1 MGIDAKEFQAFMWRV
16 VIFSINTCATLAQ
29 KYPFASRV
37 LLSLLILYLFLP
49 SVFFFLIYSLP
60 FLGCT
65 AVFIH
70 YYLNPQ
76 RPRIQHGDERKER
89 GISSIESRRLL
100 QKNASKN
107 NDESDANAVKE
118 EKNMVSSMIS
128 NDKLIG
134 RTALAE
140 EKPKTI
146 MEERESCALN
156 SEESSSDNVSIG
168 ENISEL
174 GQAPNPDDV
183 SGDGSNEQPRKLQ
196 AGGEVEPERSS
207 SEADDDDEEEESEKG
222 GDDDEEEEEES
233 EKGGE
238 NAVQWTDYDQK
249 NVMELGNSEIERNRR
264 LEILIARRKA
274 RRSFKMNNI
283 AGSGPRHP
291 VLVARSNTFHVSKR
305 SDEQIPGS
313 APSILLPTQNPFDL
327 PYDPHEEKPN
337 LMAGSFHEEFMAD
350 YLKEFPFCRHESF
363 SSGNSFQDNRQGQN
377 EGRGYSRSKMQSG
390 NGNHDRLVD
399 HLLFQGGETLR
410 RNLSVTDLMTE
421 EPRSSNQVASKQ
433 ERDREVGTTRIKLID
448 EKVEQSHCKDP
459 SLGNGSDIQM
469 DKGANAIK
477 HSKILSN
484 PSSSAEDIFNA
495 TKAGNPESIQPPTFK
510 FPEVFYDRA
519 PNSLP
524 CPVPKARVLAEPSYD
539 SSPSAIDSTRM
550 EEHFIYKL
558 KPGHT
563 PNHSIA
569 SDMHVEVSET
579 GSPSLIED
587 GTASSNDDESLIYD
601 GDSEKELTS
610 GSEELWGASPLA
622 PKDQEHAKAL
632 IQIYE
637 EGEEG
642 MTELGF
648 SRVRNEP
655 EDPISRAEIS
665 QEDQAQSMKIDPKL
679 SNHVKDQVEEVREQ
693 RPSNASD
700 GVPPE
705 NSLEGTRLMEGSMAH
720 TPSEMYFLK
729 PQESPSASGNSAEEK
744 KTNCD
749 ANDTVSFDDREY
761 LKSNENRHVGAES
774 SIMQEVSGNL
784 SEPAG
789 GNNSAS
795 NGNIK
800 IESLFNPE
808 NCVAGIGEG
817 TYNVNDSRFLIND
830 HIEDSKSNEERKSE
844 AERVMQAVI
853 GDLSQPVESNSESS
867 NYIES
872 KSLNS
877 PEKSREEEIFNNGN
891 DPSVQIKDSV
901 EDFKDVDQDS
911 ERLTEDSD
919 IQSILMPV
927 EAEDNPTSTQGSKED
942 QSTIEVGV
950 SVVNQPFIDPTTSA
964 TLPEFVVEQVSNN
977 SSLSSSP
984 KSVLAYRIPADIGS
998 TSDFSQLV
1006 DTGMEENLPITA
1018 TQDTSLVVNDS
1029 IDHPSI
1035 DTKSE
1040 EPYDTQGMCTE
1051 EAIDMG
1057 NMNGSELDD
1066 EKIKE
1071 NLKSRK
1077 NIEYESETLISN
1089 EASVEL
1095 SKPLEEPQTA
1105 DHLEGAS
1112 TRLVDNEASINVS
1125 KPDED
1130 HFNSKVPGVIV
1141 EKEESTNIPRD
1152 VAGEVNH
1159 ISDAS
1164 DPSINKNDD
1173 LEKLKSFEGSEG
1185 EPQFS
1190 TGHEIFAEPL
1200 KSANITSLEGHEYS
1214 PGVLTENETIV
1225 ATSQAIEEVYNSR
1238 TSKETDEFGTQIADQ
1253 EIEDLFKPGEAVG
1266 SSETTKD
1273 VQGDPKDLIDQK
1285 AVLNPSTP
1293 AVDDDNILEAKDSSA
1308 GMIHNVKESE
1318 MCEVISN
1325 EKFKHVQDSEDE
1337 SEILDRQE
1345 DIMEPLTA
1353 VEVTNSE
1360 STRDTEGESKNLAD
1374 DEVNVTIPSQPEGEI
1389 NSSND
1394 RERTEDSGKSI
1405 VQENGMG
1412 ISETSRGDDIPRVR

>member
-1 MGIDAKEFQAFMWRV
+1 MED
-16 VIFSINTCATLAQ
+16 S
-29 KYPFASRV
+29 
-37 LLSLLILYLFLP
+37 
-49 SVFFFLIYSLP
+49 
-60 FLGCT
+60 
-65 AVFIH
+65 
-70 YYLNPQ
+70 
-76 RPRIQHGDERKER
+76 
-89 GISSIESRRLL
+89 
-100 QKNASKN
+100 
-107 NDESDANAVKE
+107 
-118 EKNMVSSMIS
+118 MV
-128 NDKLIG
+128 
-134 RTALAE
+134 
-140 EKPKTI
+140 
-146 MEERESCALN
+146 
-156 SEESSSDNVSIG
+156 
-168 ENISEL
+168 
-174 GQAPNPDDV
+174 
-183 SGDGSNEQPRKLQ
+183 
-196 AGGEVEPERSS
+196 
-207 SEADDDDEEEESEKG
+207 
-222 GDDDEEEEEES
+222 
-233 EKGGE
+233 
-238 NAVQWTDYDQK
+238 
-249 NVMELGNSEIERNRR
+249 
-264 LEILIARRKA
+264 
-274 RRSFKMNNI
+274 
-283 AGSGPRHP
+283 
-291 VLVARSNTFHVSKR
+291 
-305 SDEQIPGS
+305 
-313 APSILLPTQNPFDL
+313 
-327 PYDPHEEKPN
+327 
-337 LMAGSFHEEFMAD
+337 
-350 YLKEFPFCRHESF
+350 
-363 SSGNSFQDNRQGQN
+363 
-377 EGRGYSRSKMQSG
+377 
-390 NGNHDRLVD
+390 
-399 HLLFQGGETLR
+399 
-410 RNLSVTDLMTE
+410 
-421 EPRSSNQVASKQ
+421 
-433 ERDREVGTTRIKLID
+433 
-448 EKVEQSHCKDP
+448 
-459 SLGNGSDIQM
+459 
-469 DKGANAIK
+469 
-477 HSKILSN
+477 
-484 PSSSAEDIFNA
+484 
-495 TKAGNPESIQPPTFK
+495 
-510 FPEVFYDRA
+510 
-519 PNSLP
+519 
-524 CPVPKARVLAEPSYD
+524 
-539 SSPSAIDSTRM
+539 
-550 EEHFIYKL
+550 
-558 KPGHT
+558 
-563 PNHSIA
+563 
-569 SDMHVEVSET
+569 
-579 GSPSLIED
+579 
-587 GTASSNDDESLIYD
+587 
-601 GDSEKELTS
+601 
-610 GSEELWGASPLA
+610 
-622 PKDQEHAKAL
+622 
-632 IQIYE
+632 
-637 EGEEG
+637 
-642 MTELGF
+642 
-648 SRVRNEP
+648 
-655 EDPISRAEIS
+655 
-665 QEDQAQSMKIDPKL
+665 
-679 SNHVKDQVEEVREQ
+679 
-693 RPSNASD
+693 
-700 GVPPE
+700 
-705 NSLEGTRLMEGSMAH
+705 H

-749 ANDTVSFDDREY
+749 ANDTISYDDREY
-761 LKSNENRHVGAES
+761 LKSNENRHVGAEN

-789 GNNSAS
+789 GNNSTS
-795 NGNIK
+795 DGNIK

-808 NCVAGIGEG
+808 NCVAG
-817 TYNVNDSRFLIND
+817 
-830 HIEDSKSNEERKSE
+830 
-844 AERVMQAVI
+844 I

-942 QSTIEVGV
+942 QGTIEVGV

-1112 TRLVDNEASINVS
+1112 ARLVDNEASINVS
-1125 KPDED
+1125 KPDEE
-1130 HFNSKVPGVIV
+1130 HFNSKFPGVIV

-1159 ISDAS
+1159 ISDVS

-1200 KSANITSLEGHEYS
+1200 KSANITSLEGHGYS

-1266 SSETTKD
+1266 SLETTKD

-1293 AVDDDNILEAKDSSA
+1293 AVDDDNILEEKDSSA
-1308 GMIHNVKESE
+1308 DIIHNVKESE
-1318 MCEVISN
+1318 MCEVISS

-1345 DIMEPLTA
+1345 DIMEPLKA

-1360 STRDTEGESKNLAD
+1360 STRDIEGESKKLAD

-1412 ISETSRGDDIPRVR
+1412 ISETSRGNDIARAVEDNKGKSEDKNEING

>member
-1 MGIDAKEFQAFMWRV
+1 M
-16 VIFSINTCATLAQ
+16 
-29 KYPFASRV
+29 
-37 LLSLLILYLFLP
+37 
-49 SVFFFLIYSLP
+49 
-60 FLGCT
+60 
-65 AVFIH
+65 
-70 YYLNPQ
+70 
-76 RPRIQHGDERKER
+76 
-89 GISSIESRRLL
+89 
-100 QKNASKN
+100 
-107 NDESDANAVKE
+107 
-118 EKNMVSSMIS
+118 
-128 NDKLIG
+128 
-134 RTALAE
+134 
-140 EKPKTI
+140 
-146 MEERESCALN
+146 
-156 SEESSSDNVSIG
+156 
-168 ENISEL
+168 EL
-174 GQAPNPDDV
+174 GQAPNPDNV

-207 SEADDDDEEEESEKG
+207 SEADDDEEEEESEKGGDDEEEEESEKG

-421 EPRSSNQVASKQ
+421 EPQSSNQVASKQ

-495 TKAGNPESIQPPTFK
+495 TKAGNPEI
-510 FPEVFYDRA
+510 
-519 PNSLP
+519 
-524 CPVPKARVLAEPSYD
+524 
-539 SSPSAIDSTRM
+539 PSAIDSTRM

-749 ANDTVSFDDREY
+749 ANDTVSYDDREY

-964 TLPEFVVEQVSNN
+964 TLPEFMVEQVSNN

-1006 DTGMEENLPITA
+1006 DTDLWA
-1018 TQDTSLVVNDS
+1018 
-1029 IDHPSI
+1029 
-1035 DTKSE
+1035 
-1040 EPYDTQGMCTE
+1040 
-1051 EAIDMG
+1051 
-1057 NMNGSELDD
+1057 
-1066 EKIKE
+1066 
-1071 NLKSRK
+1071 
-1077 NIEYESETLISN
+1077 
-1089 EASVEL
+1089 
-1095 SKPLEEPQTA
+1095 
-1105 DHLEGAS
+1105 
-1112 TRLVDNEASINVS
+1112 NEASINVS

-1130 HFNSKVPGVIV
+1130 HFYSKVPGVKV

-1159 ISDAS
+1159 ISDVS

-1173 LEKLKSFEGSEG
+1173 FEKLKSFEGSEG

-1238 TSKETDEFGTQIADQ
+1238 TSKETDEFETQIADQ

-1293 AVDDDNILEAKDSSA
+1293 AVDDDNILVTLEAKDSSA
-1308 GMIHNVKESE
+1308 DMIHNVKESE

-1345 DIMEPLTA
+1345 DIMEPLKA

-1374 DEVNVTIPSQPEGEI
+1374 DEVNVTIPSQPEGKI

-1412 ISETSRGDDIPRVR
+1412 ISETSRGDDIARAVEDNKGKSEDKNEING

>member
-89 GISSIESRRLL
+89 GISSTEARRLL
-100 QKNASKN
+100 QN

-128 NDKLIG
+128 NDELIG

-146 MEERESCALN
+146 MEERESC
-156 SEESSSDNVSIG
+156 
-168 ENISEL
+168 
-174 GQAPNPDDV
+174 
-183 SGDGSNEQPRKLQ
+183 DGSNEQPRKLQ

-207 SEADDDDEEEESEKG
+207 SEADDDEEEEESEKG

-363 SSGNSFQDNRQGQN
+363 SSGNSLQDNRQGQN

-421 EPRSSNQVASKQ
+421 EPQSSNQVASKQ

-495 TKAGNPESIQPPTFK
+495 KKAGNPESIQPPTFK

-539 SSPSAIDSTRM
+539 SSPSAIDSTRL

-700 GVPPE
+700 LVPPE

-1105 DHLEGAS
+1105 DHLE
-1112 TRLVDNEASINVS
+1112 
-1125 KPDED
+1125 
-1130 HFNSKVPGVIV
+1130 

-1253 EIEDLFKPGEAVG
+1253 ENEDLFKPGEAVG

-1293 AVDDDNILEAKDSSA
+1293 AVDDDNILVTLEAKDSSA
-1308 GMIHNVKESE
+1308 DMIHNVKESE

-1345 DIMEPLTA
+1345 DIMEPLKA
-1353 VEVTNSE
+1353 VEKGKLTVLM
-1360 STRDTEGESKNLAD
+1360 TEK
-1374 DEVNVTIPSQPEGEI
+1374 
-1389 NSSND
+1389 
-1394 RERTEDSGKSI
+1394 RTEDSGKSI
-1405 VQENGMG
+1405 AQENGMG
-1412 ISETSRGDDIPRVR
+1412 ISETSRGDDIARAVEDNKGKSEDKNEING

>member
-1 MGIDAKEFQAFMWRV
+1 
-16 VIFSINTCATLAQ
+16 
-29 KYPFASRV
+29 
-37 LLSLLILYLFLP
+37 
-49 SVFFFLIYSLP
+49 
-60 FLGCT
+60 
-65 AVFIH
+65 
-70 YYLNPQ
+70 
-76 RPRIQHGDERKER
+76 
-89 GISSIESRRLL
+89 
-100 QKNASKN
+100 
-107 NDESDANAVKE
+107 
-118 EKNMVSSMIS
+118 MVSSMIS
-128 NDKLIG
+128 NDELIG

-156 SEESSSDNVSIG
+156 SGESSSDNVSIG

-183 SGDGSNEQPRKLQ
+183 SGDGFNEQPRKLQ
-196 AGGEVEPERSS
+196 AGGEVELESSS
-207 SEADDDDEEEESEKG
+207 SEA
-222 GDDDEEEEEES
+222 DDDEEEEEEET

-363 SSGNSFQDNRQGQN
+363 SSGNSLQDNRQGQQ

-421 EPRSSNQVASKQ
+421 EPQSSNQVASKQ

-477 HSKILSN
+477 HNKILSN

-495 TKAGNPESIQPPTFK
+495 KKAGNPESIQPPTFK
-510 FPEVFYDRA
+510 FPEF
-519 PNSLP
+519 L
-524 CPVPKARVLAEPSYD
+524 KARVVAEPSYD

-558 KPGHT
+558 KPGPYP

-622 PKDQEHAKAL
+622 PKDQEHAKGTHTN
-632 IQIYE
+632 IRGRGRGYDRI
-637 EGEEG
+637 
-642 MTELGF
+642 
-648 SRVRNEP
+648 R
-655 EDPISRAEIS
+655 
-665 QEDQAQSMKIDPKL
+665 
-679 SNHVKDQVEEVREQ
+679 DQVEEVREQ

-700 GVPPE
+700 VVPPE
-705 NSLEGTRLMEGSMAH
+705 NSLEGTQLMEGSMAH

-749 ANDTVSFDDREY
+749 ANDTVSYDDREY
-761 LKSNENRHVGAES
+761 LKSNENRHVGAEN

-789 GNNSAS
+789 GNNSTS

-830 HIEDSKSNEERKSE
+830 HLEDSKSNEERKSE

-877 PEKSREEEIFNNGN
+877 PEKSREVEIFNNGN

-1066 EKIKE
+1066 EQIKE

-1112 TRLVDNEASINVS
+1112 ARLVGHEASINVS

-1130 HFNSKVPGVIV
+1130 HFYSKVPGVIV

-1152 VAGEVNH
+1152 VAGELNH

-1293 AVDDDNILEAKDSSA
+1293 SVDDDNNLEAKDSSA
-1308 GMIHNVKESE
+1308 DMIHNVKESE
-1318 MCEVISN
+1318 MREVISN

-1345 DIMEPLTA
+1345 DIMEPLKA

-1360 STRDTEGESKNLAD
+1360 STRDTEDESKKL
-1374 DEVNVTIPSQPEGEI
+1374 G
-1389 NSSND
+1389 
-1394 RERTEDSGKSI
+1394 
-1405 VQENGMG
+1405 
-1412 ISETSRGDDIPRVR
+1412 